1 VIAEFRATLLYGA
14 VASLGDDCDP
24 SATGSEGP
32 ERSPIGGPSYEEV
45 RKAARGQRK
54 DYRLDREPIAQ
65 GGQAEVFRG
74 VHKAAQVPIALK
86 KLVAHN
92 SSAVA
97 RMRREIDA
105 SRKFGSHPHVMS
117 LRCALPCG
125 NRTAWAGFIEISS
138 RTTFFCSAAGGPLP
152 TGDWGLGRRPI
163 PPTTAAALRRIM
175 TESPWGLGGIVLVIL
190 AGWEQ
195 SDGSEH

>member
-1 VIAEFRATLLYGA
+1 MTVDL
-14 VASLGDDCDP
+14 

-74 VHKAAQVPIALK
+74 VHKATQVPIALK

-92 SSAVA
+92 DIRGAPGRTTTPPKGRSTSTSTCPLTFVPAYSLCTVV
-97 RMRREIDA
+97 
-105 SRKFGSHPHVMS
+105 SCRKPKNVRPQLSGVWERSI
-117 LRCALPCG
+117 
-125 NRTAWAGFIEISS
+125 TSS
-138 RTTFFCSAAGGPLP
+138 RRS
-152 TGDWGLGRRPI
+152 GL
-163 PPTTAAALRRIM
+163 
-175 TESPWGLGGIVLVIL
+175 V
-190 AGWEQ
+190 GWWVRHN
-195 SDGSEH
+195 GVAT